1 MRASIA
7 AFIFGVLWVS
17 GSLWN
22 AAGQVAPPTSNLPIT
37 NLLQLVQLLN
47 SNERFTQDVQLEATV
62 CAASDP
68 TMGVV
73 ILQDATDTEL
83 FEFSGGAPALVPGDK
98 VNIDQKNCLL
108 RRRDMGVQI
117 SAAPVVGNYGI
128 HAMSTTGGSI
138 NLKKGRHT
146 ITVEWFNRMHPP
158 GLEVKWHVPG
168 SQLKDFRGTNLF
180 YFVGDKRS
188 GQNALHPGLLAECYE
203 GDWERVPNFD
213 LLTPVKT
220 TVVTKFDVGIRPQNE
235 FVGMR
240 FRGFFDA
247 PVDGFYQFTTRSADG
262 SLLFI
267 DAPAISLAKIGH
279 GMAPSPKRVTIDEPL
294 AWSAIHQ
301 WVEVEGR
308 VGSIVPLGR
317 GVRLELCSERNSLQV
332 QIADAR
338 GLNVSNLLNS
348 QIQITGVGCS
358 LFNLKG
364 NKMLGQLFVANAQE
378 IKMVQPSK
386 PDKNASTA
394 LVKAEQ
400 VQTLALDVAK
410 RRVQVRLR
418 GVVTSKGG
426 PYDFWLSVQDD
437 TRGIFVDFHNASNSV
452 PRCGD
457 FYEIVGHSGAGDFAP
472 VVVADQLVRLGRGEF
487 PQPLHPTWDELNN
500 GSMDVQW
507 VEFNG
512 LVTEVHSNLL
522 SMLLPGGPMEV
533 QVEGPAPF
541 SLRSLKKDV
550 VRIRGVL
557 FAVWNATRE
566 VRVGSILMR
575 NADIQVKIPAPD
587 DPFDA
592 VLKTPREL
600 LLFDAQA
607 SAFQRV
613 KVRGQIIYS
622 DSTESFLQED
632 GEGLRLLPAGKMN
645 VKPGDLV
652 EAVGYPNISKTALLL
667 REAIVQKT
675 GRASL
680 PPARKLTTALPDM
693 EDLDSTWVR
702 LEGELL
708 GWHFEQ
714 GKPVLEMQTGT
725 HLYLARLAQLD
736 SLALRMGSQLAL
748 EGVYVRQRQRS
759 GAGAE
764 AFELLLNSPT
774 NIQVLSEPSWWT
786 LDRLLMLVAIL
797 VAILILG
804 AVWIKQLRRLVEQR
818 TAQLQTE
825 IHERESVEKQ
835 HALEVERSRIAQDL
849 HDDLGASLT
858 EITVLA
864 SQGQRTG
871 SLEQSAAALFRKITN
886 KARQLVEALDLI
898 VWAVDPKDNSLQS
911 VADYLCD
918 FTDEYLS
925 PSGIACRFDVPVM
938 LPPIVLDGRVRH
950 DLFLAVK
957 ETLNNIVRHAEANE
971 VEFRLAVTGNE
982 LEIVLADNGRGF
994 DGISPQKGKGLKGL
1008 SLRLSQIGGSYEVK
1022 SIPGKGSVVRIE
1034 LRLPVSGINTD
1045 AGRGSI

>member
-7 AFIFGVLWVS
+7 AFVCGILCVS

-22 AAGQVAPPTSNLPIT
+22 AVGQAAPPTSNLPIT

-47 SNERFTQDVQLEATV
+47 SNERLTRDVQLEATV

-68 TMGVV
+68 TMGGVV
-73 ILQDATDTEL
+73 LQDATDVEL
-83 FEFSGGAPALVPGDK
+83 FEFSGGLPGLLPGDM
-98 VNIDQKNCLL
+98 VEIHQKHCLL
-108 RRRDMGVQI
+108 RRRGMGVQV
-117 SAAPVVGNYGI
+117 SSSPVVGNYGV
-128 HAMSTTGGSI
+128 HAMSTAGGGIS
-138 NLKKGRHT
+138 LKKGQHS
-146 ITVEWFNRMHPP
+146 ITLEWFNRLHPP
-158 GLEVKWHVPG
+158 GLEVKWRLPG
-168 SQLKDFRGTNLF
+168 SQPEDIPGTNLF
-180 YFVGDKRS
+180 HLVAGKHSDQKS
-188 GQNALHPGLLAECYE
+188 PQPGLLAECYE
-203 GDWERVPNFD
+203 GDWEQVPNFD

-220 TVVTKFDVGIRPQNE
+220 AVVTNFDLSVRPRDE
-235 FVGMR
+235 FVGVR

-247 PVDGFYQFTTRSADG
+247 PVDGLYQFTTRSADG

-267 DAPAISLAKIGH
+267 DAPTISITKTGNGA
-279 GMAPSPKRVTIDEPL
+279 APAPAMVTIDEPL
-294 AWSAIHQ
+294 VKSAGQQ
-301 WVEVEGR
+301 WITVAGR
-308 VGSIVPLGR
+308 VGSVVPAGR
-317 GVRLELCSERNSLQV
+317 GVQLELCSERNSLQV
-332 QIADAR
+332 QIADAQ
-338 GLNVSNLLNS
+338 GLNASNLLNS
-348 QIQITGVGCS
+348 QIQVSGVGCS

-364 NKMLGQLFVANAQE
+364 ETMLGQVFAANAQGVKVVHPAE
-378 IKMVQPSK
+378 
-386 PDKNASTA
+386 PDKNAATA

-400 VQTLALDVAK
+400 VQTLALNVAK
-410 RRVQVRLR
+410 RHVPVHLR

-426 PYDFWLSVQDD
+426 PYDFWISVQDD
-437 TRGIFVDFHNASNSV
+437 TRGIFVNYHNASNSV

-457 FYEIVGHSGAGDFAP
+457 FYEIIGHSGAGDFAP
-472 VVVADQLVRLGRGEF
+472 VVVADELVRLGRGEF
-487 PQPLHPTWDELNN
+487 PQPIHPTWDELNN

-522 SMLLPGGPMEV
+522 SMLLPGGLMEV

-566 VRVGSILMR
+566 VRVGNILMR
-575 NADIQVKIPAPD
+575 NADVQVKITAPA

-592 VLKTPREL
+592 VVKTPREL

-632 GEGLRLLPAGKMN
+632 GEGLRLLPAGKMH
-645 VKPGDLV
+645 VKPGDMV

-667 REAIVQKT
+667 REAIVRKT
-675 GRASL
+675 GWASL
-680 PPARKLTTALPDM
+680 PPARKLSASLPDV
-693 EDLDSTWVR
+693 EGLDSTWVR
-702 LEGELL
+702 IAGQLL

-714 GKPVLEMQTGT
+714 GKLVLEMQTGT
-725 HLYLARLAQLD
+725 HLYLARLARLD
-736 SLALRMGSQLAL
+736 SLPLRVGSELAL
-748 EGVYVRQRQRS
+748 EGVYVRQRQQS
-759 GAGAE
+759 EAGAE
-764 AFELLLNSPT
+764 AFELQLNSPT
-774 NIQVLSEPSWWT
+774 DIQVLSEPSWWT
-786 LDRLLMLVAIL
+786 LDRLIMLLAIL

-864 SQGQRTG
+864 SQGQHTG
-871 SLEQSAAALFRKITN
+871 SLEQGTMALFRKITN

-925 PSGIACRFDVPVM
+925 PSGIACRFDVPVK

-957 ETLNNIVRHAEANE
+957 ETLNNIVRHAEATE
-971 VEFRLAVTGNE
+971 VEFRLAVAGNE
-982 LEIVLADNGRGF
+982 LEIILADNGRGF
-994 DGISPQKGKGLKGL
+994 DVVSPPNGKGLKGL
-1008 SLRLSQIGGSYEVK
+1008 SLRLAQIDGRYEVK
-1022 SIPGKGSVVRIE
+1022 STAGKGSVVRIE
-1034 LRLPVSGINTD
+1034 LRLPGPEINTD
-1045 AGRGSI
+1045 AGSASI

>member
-1 MRASIA
+1 MRVYFTAFLGLFLLMSI
-7 AFIFGVLWVS
+7 G
-17 GSLWN
+17 LWN
-22 AAGQVAPPTSNLPIT
+22 AEGQVSSSELDPPIT

-47 SNERFTQDVQLEATV
+47 SNERFTRDVQLEATV
-62 CAASDP
+62 CAASNP
-68 TMGVV
+68 QMGVV
-73 ILQDATDTEL
+73 ILLDTTDTEL
-83 FEFSGGAPALVPGDK
+83 FEFSGGTPALLPGDK
-98 VNIDQKNCLL
+98 VKLDQKNCLL
-108 RRRDMGVQI
+108 RRRDIGVQI
-117 SAAPVVGNYGI
+117 SVSPTVGNFGI
-128 HAMSTTGGSI
+128 HPMSTVGGSI
-138 NLKKGRHT
+138 SLKKGRHS
-146 ITVEWFNRMHPP
+146 IALEWFNRLHPP
-158 GLEVKWHVPG
+158 GLEVRWQLPG
-168 SQLKDFRGTNLF
+168 SQPKAIPGTILF
-180 YFVGDKRS
+180 HLVSDKS
-188 GQNALHPGLLAECYE
+188 SDEKIPQPGLLAECYE

-220 TVVTKFDVGIRPQNE
+220 TVVTNFDLGVRLRDE
-235 FVGMR
+235 FVGVR

-247 PVDGFYQFTTRSADG
+247 PVDGFYQFATRSADG

-267 DAPAISLAKIGH
+267 DSPNVSIAKTGH
-279 GMAPSPKRVTIDEPL
+279 GVAPSPSLVTIDEPQSLL
-294 AWSAIHQ
+294 ARQQ
-301 WVEVEGR
+301 WVVVEGR

-317 GVRLELCSERNSLQV
+317 GVRLDLCSEHNCLQV
-332 QIADAR
+332 RIADAE
-338 GLNVSNLLNS
+338 GLNVSNLFNS
-348 QIQITGVGCS
+348 QIQVTGIGCGQ
-358 LFNLKG
+358 FNLKG
-364 NKMLGQLFVANAQE
+364 NKILGQLFAANARE
-378 IKMVQPSK
+378 VKMVQMSK
-386 PDKNASTA
+386 PDTNAASA
-394 LVKAEQ
+394 LFKAEQ
-400 VQTLALDVAK
+400 VQTLALGVAT
-410 RRVQVRLR
+410 RHVPVRLR

-426 PYDFWLSVQDD
+426 PYDFWISVQDD
-437 TRGIFVDFHNASNSV
+437 TRGIFVNFHNASNSV

-457 FYEIVGHSGAGDFAP
+457 FYEIIGHSGAGDFAP
-472 VVVADQLVRLGRGEF
+472 VVIADRLVRLGRGGF
-487 PQPLHPTWDELNN
+487 PQPIHPTWDELNN

-512 LVTEVHSNLL
+512 LVTEVHTNLL

-575 NADIQVKIPAPD
+575 NADIQVKIPAPA

-652 EAVGYPNISKTALLL
+652 EAVGYPNITKTAMLL
-667 REAIVQKT
+667 REAIVRKT
-675 GRASL
+675 GRTNL
-680 PPARKLTTALPDM
+680 PPARKLSASMPDL
-693 EDLDSTWVR
+693 EGLDSTWVR
-702 LEGELL
+702 IEGDLL

-736 SLALRMGSQLAL
+736 SLALRAGSQLAL
-748 EGVYVRQRQRS
+748 KGVYVRQRQGS

-764 AFELLLNSPT
+764 AFELLLNSPMD
-774 NIQVLSEPSWWT
+774 IQILSEPSWWT
-786 LDRLLMLVAIL
+786 LDRLIMLVAIL

-864 SQGQRTG
+864 SQGQRAGT
-871 SLEQSAAALFRKITN
+871 LEQGPKALFRKITD

-925 PSGIACRFDVPVM
+925 PSGIACRFDVPVT
-938 LPPIVLDGRVRH
+938 LPPIALEGRVRH

-957 ETLNNIVRHAEANE
+957 ETLNNIVRHAEATE
-971 VEFRLAVTGNE
+971 VEFRLAIVDCQ

-1008 SLRLSQIGGSYEVK
+1008 SLRLSQIGGRYEFK

-1034 LRLPVSGINTD
+1034 LRLPVSEIKTD
-1045 AGRGSI
+1045 AGSVSI